1 MKGNE
6 KLDEITQKYYLTIY
20 KYCLRRTKNKHDA
33 LDITQ
38 NVFLILLE
46 KYENEE
52 ILDIERWLMSVAK
65 KRIYRYFRDMYKT
78 RSIFIDNELEENIK
92 TASYNPF
99 EEYTEKEIKQ
109 MIVEINSSLDEQEQK
124 LYEAAFVKKVDY
136 TEIAAQ
142 LNISPPALRK
152 RISRLK
158 KKIKDMIQIILNCI
172 CLLLIIK

>member
-20 KYCLRRTKNKHDA
+20 KYCLRRTKNMHDA

-38 NVFLILLE
+38 NVFMILLE
-46 KYENEE
+46 KYDNEE
-52 ILDIERWLMSVAK
+52 ILDVERWLMAVAK
-65 KRIYRYFRDMYKT
+65 KRVDRYFRDMYKT
-78 RSIFIDNELEENIK
+78 RSVLIDNELEENIQ

-99 EEYTEKEIKQ
+99 DDYTEEELEQ
-109 MIVEINSSLDEQEQK
+109 MIVDINSSLDEQEQK

-136 TEIAAQ
+136 TEIATQ

-158 KKIKDMIQIILNCI
+158 KKIKDMIQLILNCL
-172 CLLLIIK
+172 CLLLIFK

>member
-1 MKGNE
+1 MEGYK
-6 KLDEITQKYYLTIY
+6 KLDEITQKYYLTVY
-20 KYCLRRTKNKHDA
+20 KYCLRRTKNMHDA

-38 NVFLILLE
+38 NVFMILLE
-46 KYENEE
+46 KYDNEE
-52 ILDIERWLMSVAK
+52 ILDVERWLMAVAK
-65 KRIYRYFRDMYKT
+65 KRVDRYFRDMYKT
-78 RSIFIDNELEENIK
+78 RSVLIDNELEENIQ

-99 EEYTEKEIKQ
+99 DDYTEEELEQ
-109 MIVEINSSLDEQEQK
+109 MIVDINSSLDEQEQK

-158 KKIKDMIQIILNCI
+158 KKIKDMIQLILNCL
-172 CLLLIIK
+172 CLLLIFK